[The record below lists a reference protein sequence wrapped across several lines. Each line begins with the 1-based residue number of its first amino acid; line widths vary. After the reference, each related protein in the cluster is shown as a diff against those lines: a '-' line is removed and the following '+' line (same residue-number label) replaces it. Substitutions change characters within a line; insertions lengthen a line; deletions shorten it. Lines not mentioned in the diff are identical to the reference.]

1 MSTKQESVS
10 DTAFKAWQL
19 SSNFTFASK
28 DHQVTAATC
37 KYCPLVASPTA
48 TNCCKEPYLK
58 CGKII
63 YDIDLLHQPALHP
76 IFSYWVG

>member
-1 MSTKQESVS
+1 MSKKQESVF
-10 DTAFKAWQL
+10 DTAFKARPL

-28 DHQVTAATC
+28 DDQVTEATC
-37 KYCPLVASPTA
+37 KYCPLVASPTV

-58 CGKII
+58 YGKII
-63 YDIDLLHQPALHP
+63 YGIDLLHQPASHP